1 MIFVITDSEILP
13 ILLLDDIF
21 IQKYLSM
28 RRILK
33 TWFAAVLT
41 AAPFF
46 ASAHAGHSEFP
57 ADHIL
62 HYLATPVHAV
72 PLLMA
77 AALTAAAAWI
87 ACKEIAVKSIR
98 NPTRKIDSGK
108 PGA

>member
-1 MIFVITDSEILP
+1 
-13 ILLLDDIF
+13 
-21 IQKYLSM
+21 M
-28 RRILK
+28 RRIFK
-33 TWFAAVLT
+33 TWFTAALT

-77 AALTAAAAWI
+77 AALAVAAAWI
-87 ACKEIAVKSIR
+87 VRKELAVKSIR
-98 NPTRKIDSGK
+98 SQTKHISR
-108 PGA
+108 